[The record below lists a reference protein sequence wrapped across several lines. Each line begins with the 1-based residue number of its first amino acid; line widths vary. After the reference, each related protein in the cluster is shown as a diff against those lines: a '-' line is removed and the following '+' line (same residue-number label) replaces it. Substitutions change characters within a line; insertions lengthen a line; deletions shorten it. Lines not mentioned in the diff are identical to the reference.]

1 MRLRLKRKRRY
12 AYRSPKGPRSQL
24 SAEFFAPRALTA
36 GGDLPDESPRELY
49 ALWEAIPNG
58 HKWLHYFE
66 TYESIV
72 GPLAKRPIRMLE
84 IGVYNGSSLR
94 MWRKY
99 LHPDSIIVGLDID
112 PGCKQHE
119 RPDANL
125 HVRIGDQSQPSVRRL
140 VDELGP
146 FDLILDDGSHM
157 SSHMVASFNL
167 LFLDG
172 LRSPGVY
179 LVEDTHSNFW
189 RGSRDR
195 KYSFVDLCKDLV
207 DFMHCHYV
215 DHHGEQFFRSGGK
228 YALASLSVPRICADI
243 DEIRFRDSLVAI
255 YKKTKT
261 QLPSCVHL

>member
-12 AYRSPKGPRSQL
+12 RYRAPKGPRAL
-24 SAEFFAPRALTA
+24 LGPEFFAPRTLAA
-36 GGDLPDESPRELY
+36 GGDLPDHSPRDLY
-49 ALWEAIPNG
+49 SVWKEIPNG

-66 TYESIV
+66 PYESIV
-72 GPLAKRPIRMLE
+72 APLAKRPIRMLE
-84 IGVYNGSSLR
+84 IGVYNGSSIR

-99 LHPDSIIVGLDID
+99 LHPDSVIVGLDID
-112 PGCKQHE
+112 PGCKQYE
-119 RPDANL
+119 RPEENL
-125 HVRIGDQSQPSVRRL
+125 HVRIGDQSHADVRRL
-140 VDELGP
+140 VDEFGP

-157 SSHMVASFNL
+157 SSHMVASFNH

-179 LVEDTHSNFW
+179 VVEDTHSNFW

-215 DHHGEQFFRSGGK
+215 DHHGEHFFRRGGK
-228 YALASLSVPRICADI
+228 DALASLSVPRICAEI